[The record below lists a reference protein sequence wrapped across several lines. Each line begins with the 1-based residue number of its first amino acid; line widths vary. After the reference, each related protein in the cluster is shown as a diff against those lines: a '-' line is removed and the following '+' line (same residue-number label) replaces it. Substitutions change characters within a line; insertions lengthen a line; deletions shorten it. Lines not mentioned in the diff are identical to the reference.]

1 MKKSL
6 FVFLLTISV
15 LISFTGCSPTG
26 YSNILLFTDRLS
38 FVRNEKISLESYNI
52 SEDKYSLIIKNGETD
67 ILITAK
73 ENKNGKLKSVGVTL
87 LKIDEN
93 GNAKHITDEAASAYK
108 ECAMQIIYA
117 FTLFDEEK
125 SREAAEKILPLK
137 SKDLLRTGEL
147 TADRDNYHFV
157 YYSNKLCCRFTVT
170 DTYLEKTE
178 ITEKPVSRPL
188 LQY

>member
-6 FVFLLTISV
+6 FIFLFV
-15 LISFTGCSPTG
+15 LILVIFAGCSPSG

-38 FVRNEKISLESYNI
+38 SARNEEITLDNYNLNDGRYTVI
-52 SEDKYSLIIKNGETD
+52 LKSGETD

-73 ENKNGKLKSVGVTL
+73 ENENGNLKRVGVTL
-87 LKIDEN
+87 LKVDEN
-93 GNAKHITDEAASAYK
+93 GSVKPLTDAEASAYK
-108 ECAMQIIYA
+108 ECAVQVIYA

-125 SREAAEKILPLK
+125 SWEAAEKILPLK
-137 SKDLLRTGEL
+137 GNDLLRTGEL
-147 TADRDNYHFV
+147 TTDIENYHFV

-178 ITEKPVSRPL
+178 VTEKPVSRPL